1 MQELDQQNRELM
13 ALTGKKEETIQRL
26 QGRMEEFI
34 REKTALS
41 SQLDT
46 LRADLHH
53 QTGELH
59 EKAAVR
65 ERADHS
71 RIAELQ
77 TQLSR
82 STATASQLRR
92 SKEEVG
98 CLTWLQFSPPPFF
111 FTFIGF
117 VPDRAQAPNSDSRPP
132 GTPWTMPSNQ
142 EEPGELC
149 HLSQVVLRLHFQREP
164 RCSPQPSPVVTTDKP
179 TSGSLSTSN
188 CFIPTYFSRT
198 IPISKLFPLL
208 IFPRTRELQ
217 GIIQHYLAFAFLYWT
232 ERTWS
237 LTERE
242 KVQIHV
248 HVITVHTQASQ
259 LQWATADLEI
269 LSILL

>member
-1 MQELDQQNRELM
+1 M

-59 EKAAVR
+59 EKATAR

-92 SKEEVG
+92 SKEEVSY
-98 CLTWLQFSPPPFF
+98 LTWLRFLLPPFLKHSLAPF
-111 FTFIGF
+111 QTERKLQTRIHDLQERLEQCQATKKSLENYVTFLKSSYASIF
-117 VPDRAQAPNSDSRPP
+117 SESP
-132 GTPWTMPSNQ
+132 GAHHS
-142 EEPGELC
+142 
-149 HLSQVVLRLHFQREP
+149 
-164 RCSPQPSPVVTTDKP
+164 
-179 TSGSLSTSN
+179 
-188 CFIPTYFSRT
+188 
-198 IPISKLFPLL
+198 PLL
-208 IFPRTRELQ
+208 
-217 GIIQHYLAFAFLYWT
+217 
-232 ERTWS
+232 
-237 LTERE
+237 
-242 KVQIHV
+242 
-248 HVITVHTQASQ
+248 
-259 LQWATADLEI
+259 
-269 LSILL
+269 